1 MSHRELVTRAIG
13 VLPMAY
19 APYSRF
25 SVGAALQDTRGRVFL
40 GCNIAGV
47 KGTPRL

>member
-1 MSHRELVTRAIG
+1 
-13 VLPMAY
+13 MAY